1 MSYSGFCEVRRKYAT
16 LCRRIGLDGETVL
29 GQGNE
34 AFDLYTQTVTG
45 QASGELGHTK
55 NRWITGTAFWTFLS
69 ISQAILDIHPDYNGL
84 RVVPC
89 LPDELKEYT
98 VRRRFQGTEYVIHV
112 RTTDTPSITLDGHFV
127 KGNVIPLI

>member
-1 MSYSGFCEVRRKYAT
+1 MAGEESEGHETEPYVYA
-16 LCRRIGLDGETVL
+16 
-29 GQGNE
+29 
-34 AFDLYTQTVTG
+34 QTVTG